1 MAQTLSVTEMARHF
15 AEYIN
20 RVAYRGECFV
30 LVRGNKPVAELRP
43 LPAGKRLA
51 ELPALLASLPHLSPA
66 EATQLA
72 DDLTAAR
79 EALARAE
86 VHDPWRS

>member
-1 MAQTLSVTEMARHF
+1 MVQTLSVTEVARHF

-20 RVAYRGECFV
+20 RVSYRGECFV

-43 LPAGKRLA
+43 LPAGKRLL

-66 EATQLA
+66 EATQFA
-72 DDLTAAR
+72 GDLTAAR
-79 EALARAE
+79 QALASAE

>member
-1 MAQTLSVTEMARHF
+1 MTQTLSVTEVARHF

-20 RVAYRGECFV
+20 RVAYRGECFL

-66 EATQLA
+66 EATQFA